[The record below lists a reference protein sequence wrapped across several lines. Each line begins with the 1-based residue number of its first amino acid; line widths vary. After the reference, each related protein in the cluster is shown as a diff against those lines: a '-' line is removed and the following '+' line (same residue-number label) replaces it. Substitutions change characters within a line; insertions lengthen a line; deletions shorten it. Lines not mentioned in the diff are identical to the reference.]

1 MKPDEKGDSAIT
13 RDEILHLGK
22 LASLP
27 LTEAEIVALAKD
39 LGGIIG
45 HVQHVLTASAAAGS
59 APVAAH
65 GAGSLDALRA
75 DNVAPGLSHEDALA
89 AAPETADG
97 GFSVPTFVSG

>member
-1 MKPDEKGDSAIT
+1 MIT

-27 LTEAEIVALAKD
+27 LEEPEIAALSKD
-39 LGGIIG
+39 LGVILG
-45 HVQHVLTASAAAGS
+45 HVEHVLIASASAITPS
-59 APVAAH
+59 APGAAP

-75 DNVAPGLSHEDALA
+75 DTVAPGLRHEDALA

>member
-1 MKPDEKGDSAIT
+1 MIT

-27 LTEAEIVALAKD
+27 LDEKEIAALSKD
-39 LGGIIG
+39 LGVILG
-45 HVQHVLTASAAAGS
+45 HVEHVLTASAAA
-59 APVAAH
+59 ALPPLPH

-75 DNVAPGLSHEDALA
+75 DTVAKGLSREEALA
-89 AAPETADG
+89 AAPETSDG

>member
-1 MKPDEKGDSAIT
+1 MIT

-27 LTEAEIVALAKD
+27 LAEPEIAALSKD
-39 LGGIIG
+39 LGIILG
-45 HVQHVLTASAAAGS
+45 HVEHVLTVSAAAS
-59 APVAAH
+59 APGAAH

-75 DNVAPGLSHEDALA
+75 DTVTPGLSHEDALA